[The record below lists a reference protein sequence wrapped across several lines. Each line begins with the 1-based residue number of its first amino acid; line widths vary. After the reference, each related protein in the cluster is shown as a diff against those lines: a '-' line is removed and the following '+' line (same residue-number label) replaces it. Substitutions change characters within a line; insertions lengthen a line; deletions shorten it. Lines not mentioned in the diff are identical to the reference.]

1 MQDVLDMIGNT
12 PLVRLRSVEDGG
24 VQIYGKAE
32 FLNPSGSVKDRAAK
46 YMVLDGIRTGKLTKD
61 KVILEATSGNTGV
74 SLAMIGA
81 NLGYHVTI
89 CMPANVSEEKKKL
102 IRAYGGEVIE
112 TNPIESMD
120 GACTQAKKFCAEHPD
135 HCFYPD
141 QYNNPQNARAHVET
155 TSQEIWEQTE
165 GRVTHF
171 VAGTGTSGTFMGT
184 AKGLKEKS
192 LSIRTVLVQPDSPFH
207 GLEGLTDMDSAI
219 QPGIFDRRLADAEVR
234 VSTEDA
240 YDMAHFLA
248 RQEGLLVGISA
259 AANVVASRK
268 VAQQAAAGSCIVTV
282 LCDSGSRY
290 LSEPLW
296 KDETAGG

>member
-12 PLVRLRSVEDGG
+12 PLVRLWSVEDGG

-112 TNPIESMD
+112 TNPLESMD

>member
-81 NLGYHVTI
+81 NLGYRVMI
-89 CMPANVSEEKKKL
+89 FMPANVSEEKKRL
-102 IRAYGGEVIE
+102 IRAYGGDVIE
-112 TNPIESMD
+112 TDPLESMD
-120 GACTQAKKFCAEHPD
+120 GACTQARKFCAEHPAR
-135 HCFYPD
+135 CFYPD
-141 QYNNPQNARAHVET
+141 QYNNPQNAQAHVET

-165 GRVTHF
+165 GCVTHF
-171 VAGTGTSGTFMGT
+171 VAGTGTSGTFTGT
-184 AKGLKEKS
+184 AKGLKENRRA
-192 LSIRTVLVQPDSPFH
+192 IRAVLVQPDSPFH
-207 GLEGLTDMDSAI
+207 GLEGLADMDSAMR
-219 QPGIFDRRLADAEVR
+219 PGIFDRRLADAEVR

-248 RQEGLLVGISA
+248 RHEGLLVGISA
-259 AANVVASRK
+259 AANVVASKR
-268 VAQQAAAGSCIVTV
+268 VAQQAAAGACIVTV

-296 KDETAGG
+296 EDEATGG

>member
-112 TNPIESMD
+112 TNPLESMD